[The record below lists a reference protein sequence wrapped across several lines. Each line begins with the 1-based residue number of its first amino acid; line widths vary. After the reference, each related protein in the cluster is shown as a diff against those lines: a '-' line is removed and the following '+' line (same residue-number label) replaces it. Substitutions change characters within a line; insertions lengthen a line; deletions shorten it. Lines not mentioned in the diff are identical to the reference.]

1 MKSAANQ
8 AGGLGNW
15 IGERSNNLSI
25 PNTERARLGAACMH
39 VSLTHHIAIAT
50 LLNYGAH
57 ASAFAL
63 LRPQIDSHLRGLW
76 LLGIATDDEIEN
88 VKQGGDPP
96 GSRKLAELLEEKGS
110 FDPDTVG
117 KIAKGVWP
125 AVCDF
130 THTGI
135 RVISAH
141 LRGDSIDPAFSDE
154 EVVDMLQVS
163 NVWACLA
170 GIALFDLGG
179 RSDLSKELG
188 KRGVEIAQAKNGAE

>member
-1 MKSAANQ
+1 
-8 AGGLGNW
+8 
-15 IGERSNNLSI
+15 
-25 PNTERARLGAACMH
+25 MH
-39 VSLTHHIAIAT
+39 VSLTHQISIAT
-50 LLNYGAH
+50 LINFGAH

-76 LLGIATDDEIEN
+76 LLGIATEDEIEN

-96 GSRKLAELLEEKGS
+96 GSRKLAELLEEKGG
-110 FDPDTVG
+110 FDPDTVDR
-117 KIAKGVWP
+117 IAKGVWP

-141 LRGDSIDPAFSDE
+141 LRGESIDPAFSDE
-154 EVVDMLQVS
+154 EVVDVLQVS
-163 NVWACLA
+163 NVWASLA

-179 RSDLSKELG
+179 RPDLSEELG
-188 KRGVEIAQAKNGAE
+188 KRGVEIAQATGGVAP